1 MEPFRFRVAQKVI
14 RHRRAA
20 WVVFALLTAFF
31 AVGLRNV
38 ELKTI
43 FSDLLPKDDP
53 FVQVFKDH
61 PNFGNPLTVTLM
73 VKRKDGPPGA
83 EGSGYE
89 NTIYNTETLTK
100 VWQLTRDIDLSPG
113 VDHDQ
118 ILSIASEKARYAEA
132 TPFGIDMRPLM
143 EDRVPQ
149 TAEEIATFRERVQNS
164 PNARTFLISS
174 DSTATLVS
182 ATFIEQRLDYGEA
195 FKYVQG
201 LADKARDEHHEI
213 YVAGQPTLTGW
224 VYEYETQMLGI
235 FAVTLGALILALML
249 YTQNIAGT
257 VMPIIAS
264 AVAAVWGFGFAG
276 WMRSPI
282 EPLLMIVP
290 LLLIARSFSHCVQFA
305 ERFYEVYAK
314 VGDKTKAAEIT
325 TGVMMAPSIL
335 GIITDA
341 AGILLISLAPIPAM
355 ERFSLFCGFWALT
368 LIPTGV
374 FLAALLLCALP
385 PPRNIDRIVNAD
397 EAHAGG
403 LHGGI
408 RRVLGG
414 ISRLTYGRPAWGT
427 TAVVVVGGVAALA
440 IALQIKIGN
449 PVEGSNLLW
458 EDSEFNTSVAQINRH
473 FPGVNTL
480 ELVLEAKDPKN
491 PSRVARQADTVV
503 TMQQLQGLIEQG
515 EAPPRAT
522 LSFAD
527 YLMEGNRLYAG
538 GNPKW
543 LPLDP
548 TNSATNAAASAVL
561 MGSSPKAYSHIVDFE
576 QQNSTVSLWYRDNK
590 QETVDAALANA
601 AAAVEKVGIDHD
613 AFIVRLGTG
622 TIALQQA
629 MNRVVDRYQ
638 WAILGALNIVILLVC
653 SFAYRSIV
661 AGLVLLIPVNL
672 SNAILGASMSLMGIG
687 LDINSLMVAAIG
699 VGVGIDY
706 GIYLLSRMCEE
717 YQQQNESFAAAITTA
732 LTTTGKAIM
741 FTATIML
748 LGILPWYF
756 LSGLKFLADMGL
768 LLVLVMLINMVIAL
782 VVLPLLVWLIKPRFM
797 GRKDL
802 LVVGEGAELAARAA
816 AAAGQT
822 GNSDTATPQRRVS
835 RDDRLDTSAPF
846 AAIDS

>member
-1 MEPFRFRVAQKVI
+1 I
-14 RHRRAA
+14 RHRAVA
-20 WVVFALLTAFF
+20 WLGFAVLTAFF
-31 AVGLRNV
+31 ATGLRHV

-73 VKRKDGPPGA
+73 VKRKEGPPGA
-83 EGSGYE
+83 AGAGYE
-89 NTIYNTETLTK
+89 PTIYNAQTLGK
-100 VWQLTRDIDLSPG
+100 VWQLTRDIDLTPG

-132 TPFGIDMRPLM
+132 TPYGIDMRPLM

-149 TAEEIATFRERVQNS
+149 TPAEIENFRERVQSS
-164 PNARTFLISS
+164 PNARTFLISN
-174 DSTATLVS
+174 DETATLVS
-182 ATFIEQRLDYGEA
+182 ATFIEQRLDYGVA
-195 FKYVQG
+195 FKYIQE

-224 VYEYETQMLGI
+224 VYEYESQMLGI
-235 FAVTLGALILALML
+235 FAVTLGALILALVL
-249 YTQNIAGT
+249 YTQNVAGVVT
-257 VMPIIAS
+257 PIVAS
-264 AVAAVWGFGFAG
+264 IVAAIWGFGFAG
-276 WMRSPI
+276 WMRAPI

-290 LLLIARSFSHCVQFA
+290 LLLIARSFSHCVQFT
-305 ERFYEVYAK
+305 ERFYEVYAQ
-314 VGDKTKAAEIT
+314 VGDKHKAAEIT

-335 GIITDA
+335 GIVTDT
-341 AGILLISLAPIPAM
+341 AGILLIALAPIPAM
-355 ERFSLFCGFWALT
+355 ERFALFCGFWALM

-397 EAHAGG
+397 AA
-403 LHGGI
+403 HGGFHGRI
-408 RRVLGG
+408 KSVLGG
-414 ISRLTYGRPAWGT
+414 LSRLTYGRRAWAT
-427 TAVVVVGGVAALA
+427 TAVVVVGGGAALA

-458 EDSEFNTSVAQINRH
+458 EDSEFNTSVAQINSH

-491 PSRVARQADTVV
+491 PSRVARQAETVM
-503 TMQQLQGLIEQG
+503 TMQALQALIEKG
-515 EAPPRAT
+515 DAPPRTT

-548 TNSATNAAASAVL
+548 DNAATNAAASAVL

-590 QETVDAALANA
+590 QETVDAALATA
-601 AAAVEKVGIDHD
+601 AAAVDKVGVDHD
-613 AFIVRLGTG
+613 AFTVRLGTG

-638 WAILGALNIVILLVC
+638 WTILGCLNLVILLVC
-653 SFAYRSIV
+653 SFAYRSFV
-661 AGLVLLIPVNL
+661 AGLVLLIPV
-672 SNAILGASMSLMGIG
+672 
-687 LDINSLMVAAIG
+687 
-699 VGVGIDY
+699 
-706 GIYLLSRMCEE
+706 
-717 YQQQNESFAAAITTA
+717 
-732 LTTTGKAIM
+732 
-741 FTATIML
+741 
-748 LGILPWYF
+748 
-756 LSGLKFLADMGL
+756 
-768 LLVLVMLINMVIAL
+768 
-782 VVLPLLVWLIKPRFM
+782 
-797 GRKDL
+797 
-802 LVVGEGAELAARAA
+802 
-816 AAAGQT
+816 
-822 GNSDTATPQRRVS
+822 
-835 RDDRLDTSAPF
+835 
-846 AAIDS
+846 